1 MYTGIFIY
9 NFNKMAPQQN
19 STLIDENLEVGPS
32 LLSIPEEINRY
43 SPILPPKNRE
53 NLDKNNNY
61 NNIKFNNYNND
72 YQDIHYIP
80 KWEQTE
86 REQRL
91 YHKYKHYRSGS
102 NRSGHSRRSR
112 SISLYGVNST
122 IEQGH
127 KEITIWLGDEPRYV
141 SGVTNKTTCNDIIKA
156 LIDDEIS
163 NGNYEYCQRFKDGT
177 ASRDYSDYVITEC
190 WRGIERSY
198 DVNMAILPVWK
209 AWSRVHNEI
218 RLSLKH
224 HKDIQDPT
232 KALKTNTTL
241 SSIRDYICKLLTFG
255 KSKKRNCKSKKS
267 NKSTK
272 SVRSKNEDKENQQ
285 NPNTKCKHD
294 QNIIDPC
301 PFNVENKLKNSNIKP
316 TLEESE
322 YKAKTKIN
330 KEKLYKL
337 SETRSSIRKR
347 RSGNRR
353 KDKKTTHSHDKRR
366 DNSCA
371 NHGENNNFL
380 RKRKDATIRNS
391 IRSKLAQKNAEM
403 NELYEREYALTKE
416 LTNKCKMYKLQNDL
430 YTKADKNLE
439 ISVGQIQRSIEAC
452 AKEIIQTEH
461 ELLEIKNEIKH
472 DISLINNLKR
482 LTLETDPNECGVP
495 IDIENALKAQIV
507 TDPNPAATNDDTLT
521 NCEQQM
527 LFVDNIYE
535 FCDNNAS
542 MLV

>member
-1 MYTGIFIY
+1 
-9 NFNKMAPQQN
+9 MAPQQN
-19 STLIDENLEVGPS
+19 STLIDGNLEVCPS
-32 LLSIPEEINRY
+32 LLNIPGEINRY
-43 SPILPPKNRE
+43 SPILPPKNKE
-53 NLDKNNNY
+53 NLDKNNNNNY
-61 NNIKFNNYNND
+61 NNIKNNNNNNNNNIINNYHEH
-72 YQDIHYIP
+72 QDVNYIP
-80 KWEQTE
+80 KWEPTE
-86 REQRL
+86 RELRN
-91 YHKYKHYRSGS
+91 YYKYKHHRSGS

-122 IEQGH
+122 LEQGH
-127 KEITIWLGDEPRYV
+127 KEITIWLSDEPRYV

-198 DVNMAILPVWK
+198 DGNMAILPVWK

-224 HKDIQDPT
+224 HKDIQDPV
-232 KALKTNTTL
+232 KALKNNTTL

-255 KSKKRNCKSKKS
+255 KNKKRNTKSKKS

-272 SVRSKNEDKENQQ
+272 SKKEDKEN
-285 NPNTKCKHD
+285 PTKSND
-294 QNIIDPC
+294 LMLLQNINEDIC
-301 PFNVENKLKNSNIKP
+301 TKNAEAKVKSSNIKP
-316 TLEESE
+316 TIEETE
-322 YKAKTKIN
+322 IQAKTKIN

-347 RSGNRR
+347 RSASRR
-353 KDKKTTHSHDKRR
+353 KDKRSSHDRRR
-366 DNSCA
+366 DSVDF
-371 NHGENNNFL
+371 NNFL
-380 RKRKDATIRNS
+380 RKRKDSS
-391 IRSKLAQKNAEM
+391 IRSSVRNKLAQKNAEM
-403 NELYEREYALTKE
+403 NELYDREYALTKE

-430 YTKADKNLE
+430 YTTSDKNLE
-439 ISVGQIQRSIEAC
+439 ISVGQIQKSIEEC

-461 ELLEIKNEIKH
+461 ELLEVKNEIKH
-472 DISLINNLKR
+472 DISIINNLKR
-482 LTLETDPNECGVP
+482 LTLDADLNDCGVP
-495 IDIENALKAQIV
+495 IDLDNILKPPPTVLEPTPTATIETK
-507 TDPNPAATNDDTLT
+507 D
-521 NCEQQM
+521 QM
-527 LFVDNIYE
+527 FFVDNIYE